1 MDNIILIGMPA
12 VGKSTVGVI
21 VAKRLGYNFV
31 DTDLVIQ
38 EKEGKL
44 LREIIAEAGPDGF
57 LEVEDMRDCPISTGK
72 KSTLSAKLS
81 GSLKEPDIFSV
92 QGSATRKD
100 ACGELITSSMS
111 SRLTWIYLHWKI
123 QHWKI
128 LRRKNLR
135 WKIQCN

>member
-1 MDNIILIGMPA
+1 MA
-12 VGKSTVGVI
+12 VFRVERNKGYTVMSNHHLRNKELSLK
-21 VAKRLGYNFV
+21 AKG
-31 DTDLVIQ
+31 
-38 EKEGKL
+38 L
-44 LREIIAEAGPDGF
+44 LSQMLSLPEDWDYTLAG
-57 LEVEDMRDCPISTGK
+57 CPLSTGR

>member
-1 MDNIILIGMPA
+1 MKLWQFSACREHRIYGYEQPHLRTRLSLKAKA
-12 VGKSTVGVI
+12 VSQM
-21 VAKRLGYNFV
+21 LS
-31 DTDLVIQ
+31 LP
-38 EKEGKL
+38 E
-44 LREIIAEAGPDGF
+44 DGTIP
-57 LEVEDMRDCPISTGK
+57 LRDCPISTGK

-123 QHWKI
+123 QHWEIQHWKI

>member
-1 MDNIILIGMPA
+1 MSNHHL
-12 VGKSTVGVI
+12 
-21 VAKRLGYNFV
+21 RN
-31 DTDLVIQ
+31 
-38 EKEGKL
+38 KEL
-44 LREIIAEAGPDGF
+44 
-57 LEVEDMRDCPISTGK
+57 
-72 KSTLSAKLS
+72 
-81 GSLKEPDIFSV
+81 SLKAKGLLSQMLSLPEDWDYTLAGLSYINREKIEEPDIFSV

-123 QHWKI
+123 QHWEIQHWKI